1 MYFFSDLKCF
11 SKTYNRSIS
20 VWIFSSGVINLDL
33 ITSNNQLSRH
43 LILIWRYFEDTSSFH
58 LEYRNFL
65 VLFPLASKFSVHSR
79 STTKHINH
87 YLKFTS
93 NSLKT
98 YSFFCYELSPF
109 AAFYLWNYLMMMN
122 YFCGMFDRRKAFSLI
137 SSQDHFQ
144 RCSSSRISHTLRAG
158 FESVQ
163 NLSSSFAEWSCIVRV
178 TTTPRWQCKVE
189 T

>member
-11 SKTYNRSIS
+11 SQTYNRSIS
-20 VWIFSSGVINLDL
+20 ISVFSSGVINLDL

-43 LILIWRYFEDTSSFH
+43 LNLIWRYFEDTSSFH
-58 LEYRNFL
+58 LEYRKFL
-65 VLFPLASKFSVHSR
+65 VLFPFASKFSVHSR

-87 YLKFTS
+87 YLKSTS

-122 YFCGMFDRRKAFSLI
+122 YFCGMFDQRKKSSLI

-144 RCSSSRISHTLRAG
+144 ISSSSLISHTLRAG
-158 FESVQ
+158 FEPVQ
-163 NLSSSFAEWSCIVRV
+163 SPSFAEWSCIVRV
-178 TTTPRWQCKVE
+178 TTTSWWQCNVQ